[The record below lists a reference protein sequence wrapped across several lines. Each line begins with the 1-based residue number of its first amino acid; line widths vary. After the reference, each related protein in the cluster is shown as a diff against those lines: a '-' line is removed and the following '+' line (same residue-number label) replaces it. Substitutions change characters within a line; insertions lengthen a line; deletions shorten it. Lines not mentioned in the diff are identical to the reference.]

1 VAARAPAGNAVDQRF
16 VTETLTRLVRT
27 NSINPAFSGSTSNE
41 STIADLVSRM
51 LTDLGMTVARYEP
64 EPGRASVVGRL
75 AGTGGGRS
83 LMLYAHYDTVGVA
96 GMPDPF
102 SAAVRDGRLYGR
114 GAYDMKGSLAACL
127 GAVKALRDAGVR
139 LAGDLLI
146 AGVADEEVASIGME
160 DVLRHVRPDAAIVT
174 EPTELALCLAHK
186 GFAWIDVTVHGRA
199 AHGSRY
205 DLGVDANIR
214 MGRFLAALEALER
227 ALRARTPH
235 PLTGPP
241 SLHVGRVEGGSGDS
255 TYAERAV
262 ASIERRTVPG
272 ERVEDVVAEV
282 QGIVDALAAADPA
295 FRADVRLRLARP
307 GFELPAD
314 APVARGLRAAAADL
328 RGAPPPE
335 VGVAYWMD
343 AALLAAAG
351 IETAVIGPVGAGAH
365 AAEEWVDLESL
376 GRLAAIL
383 ARAAVEVCGAA

>member
-1 VAARAPAGNAVDQRF
+1 VSPRADHRWITEVAAH
-16 VTETLTRLVRT
+16 LVRV
-27 NSINPAFSGSTSNE
+27 NSVNPAFSSSGTNE
-41 STIADLVSRM
+41 SAIADLVTRM
-51 LTDLGMTVARYEP
+51 LTDVGMTVARYEP

-83 LMLYAHYDTVGVA
+83 LMLYTHYDTVGVA

-127 GAVKALRDAGVR
+127 GAVKALRAAGVR

-227 ALRARTPH
+227 GLRARTPH

-262 ASIERRTVPG
+262 ASVERRTVPA

-282 QGIVDALAAADPA
+282 QGIVDTLAAADPE

-314 APVARGLRAAAADL
+314 APVARALRAAAADL
-328 RGAPPPE
+328 LGAPPPE

-351 IETAVIGPVGAGAH
+351 IETAVIGRSGGRARGRGV
-365 AAEEWVDLESL
+365 VDLESL

-383 ARAAVEVCGAA
+383 ARAAVEVCGAT